1 MSTLFFPGL
10 LVVSWI
16 YFFLLHDRLKSRIA
30 LLDKELSDLKT
41 EEARVFDFLHGL
53 GEAFS
58 TDIRTD
64 ELHRLIVESV
74 IRILE
79 TQGGS
84 LYSVDRQ
91 GAYLISRF
99 VSENSPPV
107 IEIPE
112 HILEQVALTPQALQS
127 YIRLH
132 SIAPGEGIVGQVW
145 RDRQPIMLS
154 PGDPRLEALQDTLHT
169 TGSAMFA
176 PLIYGKQ
183 NLGVL
188 ATVNG
193 VDAPPF
199 TESDFTVFKAITEQS
214 AFALWNAIVY
224 SQADEKKRLD
234 LDLQVAQDIQ
244 RILLPSTA
252 PRVIGY
258 EIDGVNMPA
267 RQMSGDYYGYIKVDD
282 HRWGA
287 AIGDVSGKG
296 VPASLIMAMCRSVL
310 RSQAPGNPSAC
321 DVLHKV
327 NRLLFPDIK
336 EDMFISMAY
345 AILDEHS
352 STVTLCRA
360 GHDAPLHY
368 CARDQSITKLN
379 PPGMALGIDSGN
391 VFDRITGDFS
401 VTLEPNDCL
410 IFYTDGVTEA
420 LDDKGQEF
428 GMDRMMA
435 SIRASATE
443 GSAAIKKRLTS
454 DILDFIGHFPQYDDI
469 TMIVIRK
476 TQPL

>member
-1 MSTLFFPGL
+1 MLTLFFSGL
-10 LVVSWI
+10 LILSWI
-16 YFFLLHDRLKSRIA
+16 YFFLLSDRQKKQMDR
-30 LLDKELSDLKT
+30 LDKELTELKT

-58 TDIRTD
+58 SDIRTE
-64 ELHRLIVESV
+64 ELHSLIVKGV
-74 IRILE
+74 VRILD
-79 TQGGS
+79 TAGGS

-91 GAYLISRF
+91 GGYLISRF
-99 VSENSPPV
+99 VSEDCPSV
-107 IEIPE
+107 IEVPD
-112 HILEQVALTPQALQS
+112 HILEQVELTPLAIQS

-132 SIAPGEGIVGQVW
+132 SIAPGEGLIGQVW
-145 RDRQPIMLS
+145 RDRQPLMLN
-154 PGDPRLEALQDTLHT
+154 PGDPRLESLQDTMHI

-193 VDAPPF
+193 PEAPPF

-214 AFALWNAIVY
+214 AFALCNAIIY

-244 RILLPSTA
+244 RILLPSAA
-252 PRVIGY
+252 PRVNGY

-310 RSQAPGNPSAC
+310 RSQAPGNPSAA

-345 AILDEHS
+345 AILDENS

-401 VTLEPNDCL
+401 VTLEPDDCL

-420 LDDKGQEF
+420 LDDKGLEF
-428 GMDRMMA
+428 GMDRMME
-435 SIRASATE
+435 SIKASAS
-443 GSAAIKKRLTS
+443 GGAAAIQKQLTS
-454 DILDFIGHFPQYDDI
+454 DILEFIGNFPQYDDI

-476 TQPL
+476 K